1 MEIWC
6 EPRPPSGKQPDL
18 MVYPDISW
26 LLDMRG
32 AAAEATIQ

>member
-1 MEIWC
+1 MEIWHV
-6 EPRPPSGKQPDL
+6 PRPPNEKQPNL

-32 AAAEATIQ
+32 AAAEAMIQ